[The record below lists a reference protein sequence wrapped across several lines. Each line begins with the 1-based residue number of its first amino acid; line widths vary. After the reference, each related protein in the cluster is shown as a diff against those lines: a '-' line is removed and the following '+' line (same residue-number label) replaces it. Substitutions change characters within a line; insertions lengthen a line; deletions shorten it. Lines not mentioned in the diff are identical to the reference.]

1 MTNILY
7 ILLGIIVM
15 NMLVSL
21 VFKFLG
27 IEFAVYGN
35 YLLWVVALVIFY
47 AVLPSSGDS
56 IF

>member
-1 MTNILY
+1 MTNIIY

-21 VFKFLG
+21 VFNFLG
-27 IEFAVYGN
+27 IEFAIYGN
-35 YLLWVVALVIFY
+35 YLLWVVALAIFY